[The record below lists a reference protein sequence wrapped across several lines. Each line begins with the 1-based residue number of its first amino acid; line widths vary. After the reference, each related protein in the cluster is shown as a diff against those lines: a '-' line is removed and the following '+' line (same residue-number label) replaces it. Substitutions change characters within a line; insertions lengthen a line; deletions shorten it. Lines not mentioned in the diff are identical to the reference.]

1 MSDTPKE
8 AEKAMEKEI
17 FISGDGWLAVFDLL
31 APSQLGLGIAMI
43 SHRFDFFV
51 DKHFKARKW
60 ALKFV
65 GIRSKI
71 GGNGTKE
78 MKIVNEQIGTNDGKP
93 MPIPLIQLPRKVI
106 GFERIDISFIDRNA
120 ITFLHRFRQ
129 LFASRPINLLI
140 NTHNDRIAEFL
151 LRNIWPMFGKNIAV
165 FGLSDT
171 IFRRLR
177 QLVPSILNDLPLLRV
192 VDLWTVNLCTFNE
205 FPADDNAN
213 ASDGQALIKWLF
225 TPRPDNVPK
234 VLKCPLDLD
243 GWILESKLEV
253 FKAVFAYASSPVN
266 FIVRI
271 WLRLPFADS
280 VLAFDLTNELTRE
293 QLELK
298 RIDAEFFLLVRCPIV
313 RDESKWTQWEEE
325 ASDWRFIEP
334 SNQISIQI
342 IREEEIGNGL
352 LDAMIGPSDQQQQ
365 K

>member
-1 MSDTPKE
+1 MSDNPKE
-8 AEKAMEKEI
+8 AERAMEKEI

-31 APSQLGLGIAMI
+31 SPSQLGLGIAMI
-43 SHRFDFFV
+43 SHRFDLCV

-60 ALKFV
+60 ALKFI

-71 GGNGTKE
+71 GGDGTKE
-78 MKIVNEQIGTNDGKP
+78 MKIVNEPIGTDDGKP

-106 GFERIDISFIDRNA
+106 GFERIDISYIDQNA
-120 ITFLHRFRQ
+120 IAFLHPFRQ

-140 NTHNDRIAEFL
+140 NSHKDCTSEFL
-151 LRNIWPMFGKNIAV
+151 LRTIWPMFGKNIPV
-165 FGLSDT
+165 FGLSGT
-171 IFRRLR
+171 ILRHLR

-225 TPRPDNVPK
+225 TPRPDNMPK

-266 FIVRI
+266 FIVLF
-271 WLRLPFADS
+271 WLRLPLADS

-298 RIDAEFFLLVRCPIV
+298 RTHDEYFLLVRCPIV
-313 RDESKWTQWEEE
+313 RDASKWTQWEEE
-325 ASDWRFIEP
+325 ASPWRLIEP
-334 SNQISIQI
+334 TNQISIQI
-342 IREEEIGNGL
+342 INENEIGDGL
-352 LDAMIGPSDQQQQ
+352 LAQ
-365 K
+365 